1 MSVTIPDPETGSYI
15 DPTEL
20 RVNRKLT
27 QQFILADKKEI
38 VLERRERTAN
48 GTGGYTLSAADPLP
62 AQNMR
67 LIPGGRQLP
76 ERETPDGTMAQPTH
90 VLMAEWD
97 ADMRRWDTFTDDGQ
111 TYVLLYVHDKHAY
124 QMKAEVLYQRGA
136 T

>member
-1 MSVTIPDPETGSYI
+1 MSVTIPDPETGSFI

-20 RVNRKLT
+20 RVQRKLT

-38 VLERRERTAN
+38 VLERQERTAN
-48 GTGGYTLSAADPLP
+48 ATGGYTTGDPDPLP
-62 AQNMR
+62 AQDMR

-76 ERETPDGTMAQPTH
+76 ERELPDGTLAQPTH

-97 ADMRRWDTFTDDGQ
+97 SDMQRWDTFTDDGQ
-111 TYVLLYVHDKHAY
+111 TYLLLYVHDKHAY
-124 QMKAEVLYQRGA
+124 QKKAEVLYRRGA